1 MTSRPAFTIAVAGVA
16 TDVGKTWIAA
26 ALLAQFRSMG
36 RRVSARKPVQSYAEG
51 ATATDAEVLASAAG
65 EDPVS
70 VCPRGRWYPLAMAP
84 PMAAQR
90 LGLAPIALSDL
101 LAELQWP
108 DDVDLGI
115 VETVGGVRSPMADDG
130 DSAAFVRALA
140 PDHVVLVADAGV
152 GAINSVRLCAST
164 LDPQAFTVVLNRFD
178 RSDTV
183 HEANRAWLGDRDGF
197 AVVTSVDECVRR
209 LDHFASL
216 GATDPDGRMDG

>member
-1 MTSRPAFTIAVAGVA
+1 
-16 TDVGKTWIAA
+16 
-26 ALLAQFRSMG
+26 
-36 RRVSARKPVQSYAEG
+36 
-51 ATATDAEVLASAAG
+51 
-65 EDPVS
+65 
-70 VCPRGRWYPLAMAP
+70 
-84 PMAAQR
+84 MAAQR

-115 VETVGGVRSPMADDG
+115 VETVGGARSPMADDG

-140 PDHVVLVADAGV
+140 PDHVVLVADAGL

-197 AVVTSVDECVRR
+197 PVVTTVDECVRR
-209 LDHFASL
+209 LDHFTSL
-216 GATDPDGRMDG
+216 GATDPDGRMVR